1 MKGIKLTTEE
11 FIKKAK
17 LVHGDK
23 YDYSLVDYKKTN
35 EKVKIICSIHGIF
48 EQTPKAHL
56 NVQGCPMCSGN
67 KKETNSSF
75 IERAKLVHGDK
86 YDYSLVNYVNNK
98 TKVKIICS
106 VHGIFEQIPNA
117 HLNKQG
123 CPKCALEK
131 NKQTKPIVV
140 EEFVKRA
147 NKIHG
152 NKYDYSKV
160 DYINSQTKIKIICPI
175 HGVFEQKPANH
186 LRGAGCSKCR
196 SSHGEETIR
205 SYLLKNN
212 ILFEEQKRFK
222 ECKNI
227 KPLPFDFYIPKKNLL
242 IEYNGRQHYETV
254 EHFGGREQL
263 KIQRHNDWLKRKFAR
278 DNHINL
284 LVISYKENIED
295 LLDKKVF

>member
-11 FIKKAK
+11 FIKRAK

-23 YDYSLVDYKKTN
+23 YDYSLVDYKKTT
-35 EKVKIICSIHGIF
+35 EKVKIICSVHGIF

-56 NVQGCPMCSGN
+56 NKRGCPMCSRN

-75 IERAKLVHGDK
+75 IEKAKLVHGDK

-106 VHGIFEQIPNA
+106 VHGVFEQIPNA
-117 HLNKQG
+117 HLNDQG
-123 CPKCALEK
+123 CP
-131 NKQTKPIVV
+131 
-140 EEFVKRA
+140 
-147 NKIHG
+147 
-152 NKYDYSKV
+152 
-160 DYINSQTKIKIICPI
+160 
-175 HGVFEQKPANH
+175 
-186 LRGAGCSKCR
+186 KCR

-205 SYLLKNN
+205 GYLLKNN

-227 KPLPFDFYIPKKNLL
+227 KSLPFDFYIPKKNLL

-284 LVISYKENIED
+284 LVISYKENVED